1 MKNFYKNKTLKG
13 FILGFL
19 VCALLTGTISYADD
33 IYESI
38 SVIMGKMNI
47 YFGDTQVNIDNIV
60 YNGKTYVPLR
70 EFSTKLG
77 KSVSYDAATDSV
89 TILDKS
95 EAQIVSREVAF
106 LVNGQPVRVDF
117 FSQMIN
123 WYKLNAGGAIPTGEE
138 YKNFKDFVKDEVVIM
153 EITKQYADEL
163 GVTLFG
169 NDLKQIEKT
178 IEIYADNFGGM
189 DSFKALLAENGIT
202 YEVYYEIQKNYA
214 LRSKLS
220 DIMTDEIT
228 TYDLIDYYYENI
240 ESYKVEKVVAKQ
252 IFMSSTDDSG
262 YALSAPVSAQKEDKM
277 WGIYNKIKS
286 GSISFDECMFLY
298 SEDSGLKAYP
308 DGYTFGRGEMVTA
321 FENMAFSMQKGEMSE
336 VFESELGYHIILVT
350 DRLVTYESFEKVRE
364 NIFNS
369 LRNEAY
375 YKVVEPK
382 ISQAYVYVAE
392 DTYNNI

>member
-13 FILGFL
+13 FVLGFL
-19 VCALLTGTISYADD
+19 VCAVLTGTVAYAGD

-47 YFGDTQVNIDNIV
+47 YLGDTPMDIDNIV
-60 YNGKTYVPLR
+60 YNGTTYVPLR
-70 EFSTKLG
+70 DFSKKLG
-77 KSVSYDAATDSV
+77 KSISYDPTTDSV
-89 TILDKS
+89 TILDK
-95 EAQIVSREVAF
+95 EQAQIVSREVAF

-117 FSQMIN
+117 FSQMLN
-123 WYKLNAGGAIPTGEE
+123 WYKLNAGGMSLSGEE
-138 YKNFKDFVKDEVVIM
+138 YNAFKDFVKDEVVIM

-163 GVTLFG
+163 GLVLFG
-169 NDLKQIEKT
+169 NDIKNIEKN
-178 IEIYADNFGGM
+178 IEIYANNFGGM
-189 DSFKALLAENGIT
+189 EAFKKLLSDNGIT
-202 YEVYYEIQKNYA
+202 YDVYYEIQKNYA

-228 TYDLIDYYYENI
+228 TYDVIDYYHENKDMF
-240 ESYKVEKVVAKQ
+240 KVEKVVAKQ
-252 IFMSSTDDSG
+252 IFLSSTDDSG
-262 YALSAPVSAQKEDKM
+262 YALSAAASAQKEDKL
-277 WGIYNKIKS
+277 WGIYNQIKS
-286 GSISFDECMFLY
+286 GKATFDECMFLY

-308 DGYTFGRGEMVTA
+308 DGYTFARGEMVTA
-321 FENMAFSMQKGEMSE
+321 FENMAFSLGKGEMSE

-350 DRLVTYESFEKVRE
+350 DRLEVYESFEKVRDD
-364 NIFNS
+364 IFNS

-382 ISQAYVYVAE
+382 ISHAYVYVAE